1 MNKMNLSKIKELYEE
16 ENKQGKEL
24 IIKNYK
30 EMCKILDE
38 EETDGNSKK
47 SQIKEWNRYFDFTRD
62 GQKYIIN
69 VIYMIKNYLK
79 MYM

>member
-1 MNKMNLSKIKELYEE
+1 MNLSKIRELYEE

-38 EETDGNSKK
+38 EETGGDSKK
-47 SQIKEWNRYFDFTRD
+47 S
-62 GQKYIIN
+62 
-69 VIYMIKNYLK
+69 
-79 MYM
+79 